1 MEFEFD
7 SAKSSTNNEKH
18 GIDFEEIQALWE
30 DERLLEVPAKTID
43 ELRYV
48 VIGKLNGKFW
58 SVVITYRGDRIRL
71 ISARRS
77 RDKEIALYEGK

>member
-1 MEFEFD
+1 MKFEFD
-7 SAKSSTNNEKH
+7 PAKSSTNKKKH
-18 GIDFEEIQALWE
+18 GIDFEEIKALWE

-58 SVVITYRGDRIRL
+58 SVVITYRGDRIRI

>member
-1 MEFEFD
+1 MKFEFD
-7 SAKSSTNNEKH
+7 SAKSSTNKEKH

-58 SVVITYRGDRIRL
+58 SVVITYRGDRIRI